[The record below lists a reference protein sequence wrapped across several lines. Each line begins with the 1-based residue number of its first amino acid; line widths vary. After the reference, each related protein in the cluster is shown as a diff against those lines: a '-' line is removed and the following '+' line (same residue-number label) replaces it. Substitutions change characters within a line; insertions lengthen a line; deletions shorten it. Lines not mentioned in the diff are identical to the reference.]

1 MWVEDIYWVCISV
14 MVGGYVVIGMMDRID
29 LIYYFIILYLNIMYL
44 FFMLRVVCGE
54 KVFSYWRVVILLCIE
69 ELVVFFEM
77 LFVNKF
83 DWCKV
88 LVKEKEEIKIN
99 IVI

>member
-1 MWVEDIYWVCISV
+1 MEDIYWVCISV

-54 KVFSYWRVVILLCIE
+54 KVFSY
-69 ELVVFFEM
+69 
-77 LFVNKF
+77 
-83 DWCKV
+83 
-88 LVKEKEEIKIN
+88 
-99 IVI
+99 